1 MPRSRAS
8 CDPRTRRRV
17 ARAAPSN
24 TKSRSATAS
33 RTCSRWWRKCPL
45 QWATT
50 ANASPLRTAAP
61 FRLTSA
67 SSDSSACDNSTE
79 LGDVLAEDLLHL
91 EQLGPSLQ
99 GVAHVTQGAGDVR
112 QERRVLLHPV
122 DEHESAGVL
131 QLALHGE
138 QIEEPHEVARFQR
151 LPAFRLEG
159 LQVARQHRVDER
171 PIQLD
176 VAVPQ
181 QSDKVVLPRALQRV
195 LEVDHHLL

>member
-8 CDPRTRRRV
+8 CGPGTRRRA

-33 RTCSRWWRKCPL
+33 RMCSRWWRKCPL

-50 ANASPLRTAAP
+50 ANASPPRTAAP
-61 FRLTSA
+61 FRPTSA
-67 SSDSSACDNSTE
+67 SSDSSACASSCE
-79 LGDVLAEDLLHL
+79 LGDVLAKDLLHL
-91 EQLGPSLQ
+91 AQLGSSLQ
-99 GVAHVTQGAGDVR
+99 GGAHVTQRAGDVH

-122 DEHESAGVL
+122 DEHESPGVL
-131 QLALHGE
+131 QLALHCQ

-159 LQVARQHRVDER
+159 LQV
-171 PIQLD
+171 
-176 VAVPQ
+176 
-181 QSDKVVLPRALQRV
+181 
-195 LEVDHHLL
+195 